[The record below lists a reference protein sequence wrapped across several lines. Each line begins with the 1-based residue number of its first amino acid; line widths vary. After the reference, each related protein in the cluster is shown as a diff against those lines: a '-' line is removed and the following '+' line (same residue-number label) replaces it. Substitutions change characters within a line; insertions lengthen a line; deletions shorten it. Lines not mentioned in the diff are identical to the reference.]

1 MRGLWVGEV
10 QDLTIF
16 AKDFLFTNRT
26 WDQPEH
32 GGRIDQ
38 HWDDGHQAG
47 WLGSLWLRSFQVK
60 FLTTSLSLLSC
71 QRHNHGFQVLSL
83 QSWNWGDSLTDSNLL
98 GQDHHILLHLLHLP
112 RSFKHFNPKNNSSCT
127 YIVESN
133 FSFQPHS
140 GLDAFTSSSSLYLRP
155 TPGSSNHLKK
165 KKLYWLFFSLTIWFQ
180 MDTGCFHHWQQ
191 PRFLTKNF
199 LQKSEYWKQIEM
211 PSQTLYSRDKKS
223 FFQALD
229 FDRVLLMN
237 VLTPP
242 CLRLRFL
249 SSISISSPLILLLHW
264 GSGIF

>member
-1 MRGLWVGEV
+1 MGFRYFLYNPETGEILSRTPISWAKIIIFYCIYYTCLGLSS
-10 QDLTIF
+10 TITPKTIL
-16 AKDFLFTNRT
+16 AAYYSWIIFLSS
-26 WDQPEH
+26 
-32 GGRIDQ
+32 RILD
-38 HWDDGHQAG
+38 WMP
-47 WLGSLWLRSFQVK
+47 S
-60 FLTTSLSLLSC
+60 
-71 QRHNHGFQVLSL
+71 
-83 QSWNWGDSLTDSNLL
+83 
-98 GQDHHILLHLLHLP
+98 HLLPH
-112 RSFKHFNPKNNSSCT
+112 CT
-127 YIVESN
+127 WGPPQVPPIIW
-133 FSFQPHS
+133 
-140 GLDAFTSSSSLYLRP
+140 RR
-155 TPGSSNHLKK
+155 KK
-165 KKLYWLFFSLTIWFQ
+165 WYWLSFSLTFWFQ

-199 LQKSEYWKQIEM
+199 LQRSEYWKQIEM